1 MGVLSGAAGHAH
13 FDNNWLYE
21 HKYTVLAATCAT
33 ATAVAGYLVYTK
45 KKPVK
50 KIEMQKT
57 ENQEL
62 MPLQTANIKAI
73 DFSMPSDVITLDDI
87 AALRAQFQQSMNA

>member
-13 FDNNWLYE
+13 FDNNWICE
-21 HKYTVLAATCAT
+21 HKYTLVAATCAA
-33 ATAVAGYLVYTK
+33 ATAVAGYLVYIK

-50 KIEMQKT
+50 KLEMQKA

-62 MPLQTANIKAI
+62 MNAATESIKTI
-73 DFSMPSDVITLDDI
+73 DFSLPSDVITLDDI
-87 AALRAQFQQSMNA
+87 AALRVQFQQSMNA